1 MHKNLIKILSK
12 VAGKEADKD
21 ALLYKKDGVYTS
33 ISYKELREK
42 ILYFASGLISIG
54 INKGDKAAIISENR
68 PEWAIADYGII
79 HTGALTVPIYPSL
92 PENQMEY
99 ILKTSGAKY
108 VIASDSKQCKK
119 INNICGKLDLL
130 KYVIS
135 LSEPEEE
142 YTFGIKTFDD
152 IIEEGKK
159 DFINNKK
166 KLDELSEQIDSDD
179 VFTIIFTSGTTD
191 NPKGVELT
199 HGNVL
204 SNIEGA
210 LNAVEITREYLFL
223 SFLPL
228 AHILERTIG
237 QFLPLYLGASIA
249 YAESLSTLKE
259 NIIEIRPTIILSVP
273 RIFEKM
279 YEVINSNLE
288 KKSPLLSKILFW
300 SINCGI
306 EYKKRKGK
314 VSITKKTGRIIADKL
329 LYNKLKKITGG
340 RLKFY
345 VSAGAHL
352 QKEIGEF
359 FDSAGITIIEGYGL
373 TETSPCVAVNRL
385 NNYKFGTVGKP
396 LASLQVNISNDGEIL
411 VKGPSVMKGYYNDE
425 ESTKQCIDEDGWF
438 HTGDLGFI
446 DKDGFLNITDRK
458 KNIIVISSGKN
469 ISPQKIEDLLMSSKY
484 INQAIALGH
493 KKKFITALIVPN
505 FHSIISYAKDNE
517 IHYQSCDELIDHGEI
532 YALIKNEID
541 AVSKHLSDFEKI
553 KKFTF
558 LAKEFSIESEE
569 LTPTL
574 KIKRNIIENKYADI
588 INKMY
593 M

>member
-1 MHKNLIKILSK
+1 MLSN
-12 VAGKEADKD
+12 VAEKEADKD
-21 ALLYKKDGVYTS
+21 ALLYKKDGEYTG
-33 ISYKELREK
+33 ISYRELKEK

-54 INKGDKAAIISENR
+54 IDKGDKAAIISENR

-79 HTGALTVPIYPSL
+79 HTGAITVPIYLSL
-92 PENQMEY
+92 PQNEIEY

-108 VIASDSKQCKK
+108 AIVLDTKQCKK
-119 INNICGKLDLL
+119 INNICRKLDLL
-130 KYVIS
+130 EYVII
-135 LSEPEEE
+135 LSEPEAE
-142 YTFGIKTFDD
+142 YAFEIKTFDD

-166 KLDELSEQIDSDD
+166 RLDELSEQTDSDD

-199 HGNVL
+199 HRNVL
-204 SNIEGA
+204 SNIEA
-210 LNAVEITREYLFL
+210 TLNAVEITREYLFL

-249 YAESLSTLKE
+249 YAQSLSTLKE
-259 NIIEIRPTIILSVP
+259 NIIEARPTIILSVP

-288 KKSPLLSKILFW
+288 KKSPLVRKILFW
-300 SINCGI
+300 SLNCGI
-306 EYKKRKGK
+306 EYNRQNGK
-314 VSITKKTGRIIADKL
+314 VSINKKAGRIIADKL
-329 LYNKLKKITGG
+329 LYKKLRKITGG

-385 NNYKFGTVGKP
+385 DNYKFGTVGKP
-396 LASLQVNISNDGEIL
+396 LTGLQLNISDDGEIL

-446 DKDGFLNITDRK
+446 DEDGFLNITDRK
-458 KNIIVISSGKN
+458 KDIIVISSGKN
-469 ISPQKIEDLLMSSKY
+469 ISPQKIDGLIRSSKY
-484 INQAIALGH
+484 INQSLVLGH
-493 KKKFITALIVPN
+493 KKKSITALIVPDL
-505 FHSIISYAKDNE
+505 HSIISYAKDNE
-517 IHYQSCDELIDHGEI
+517 IHYKSYDGLINHGEI
-532 YALIKNEID
+532 YALMKIEID
-541 AVSKHLSDFEKI
+541 TVLKHLSDFEKI
-553 KKFTF
+553 KKFT
-558 LAKEFSIESEE
+558 LLTKEFSIESEE

-588 INKMY
+588 INAMY